1 MVMLGDE
8 MTRILEEA
16 AEGLAI
22 LENEV
27 ITAEFDPTNP
37 VSVEAAVAHVE
48 SVIDAKVA
56 RFRGNRLVANAADE
70 IKAECRAYIFEQAA
84 DRDID
89 RGTRTLH

>member
-27 ITAEFDPTNP
+27 ITAEFDPTDP

-48 SVIDAKVA
+48 SVIGRNWSLHYRLFKVFFA
-56 RFRGNRLVANAADE
+56 STFCGPRSAVVPTTSFSQRRK
-70 IKAECRAYIFEQAA
+70 I
-84 DRDID
+84 
-89 RGTRTLH
+89 

>member
-27 ITAEFDPTNP
+27 ITAEFDPTDP

-48 SVIDAKVA
+48 SASHLHSPLRI
-56 RFRGNRLVANAADE
+56 LVAE
-70 IKAECRAYIFEQAA
+70 TVK
-84 DRDID
+84 
-89 RGTRTLH
+89 TLSKHWLAL